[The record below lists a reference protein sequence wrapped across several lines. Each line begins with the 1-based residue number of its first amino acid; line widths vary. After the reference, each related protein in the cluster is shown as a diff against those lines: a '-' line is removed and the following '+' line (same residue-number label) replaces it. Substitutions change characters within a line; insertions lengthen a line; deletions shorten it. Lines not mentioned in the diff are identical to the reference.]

1 MASTYTDSLKLEL
14 METGANANTWGNN
27 TNTNLETID
36 AFNAGFLA
44 KDVAGSANVT
54 LTTANASPTS
64 EASNKVIEFTGALT
78 GNIYVFV
85 PAVENNYIFFN
96 NTSGAYTLTV
106 APDGHASNGVAITQ
120 GAHTIQYCKGD
131 TIVDLFANSF
141 GNLSVKNQIKVGNDI
156 TLYANGSIAATN
168 LVGNG
173 AGLSGVGEFA
183 SGTEALFVQTSAP
196 TGFTTNTDATLTQ
209 CCLQVVSGTGG
220 GTGGSD
226 TFSTVFTGSKTASV
240 ESAPISVAN
249 LAVSAAGLSA
259 GATTLSTPQIP
270 AHSHQFR
277 SIQGPL
283 NGVPGPYV
291 PQIQNGTTIPTTMTS
306 NATGGGGSHSHSFSG
321 SASLSGSVSS
331 PISASVPTMDLKY
344 ADSIIATKD

>member
-36 AFNAGFLA
+36 AFNAGYLA
-44 KDVAGSANVT
+44 KSVAGSSNVT

-78 GNIYVFV
+78 GNIYVFL

-106 APDGHASNGVAITQ
+106 APDGHAANGVAITQ
-120 GAHTIQYCKGD
+120 GAHTIQYCTG
-131 TIVDLFANSF
+131 TAIVDLFANSF
-141 GNLSVKNQIKVGNDI
+141 GNLSVKNQIKVGDNI
-156 TLYANGSIAATN
+156 TLYANGTIATTA

-173 AGLSGVGEFA
+173 AGLTGVGEFA
-183 SGTEALFVQTSAP
+183 AGTEALFVQTAAP
-196 TGFTTNTDATLTQ
+196 TGFTTNTNATLTE

-220 GTGGSD
+220 GTGGAD
-226 TFSTVFTGSKTASV
+226 TFSTVFSGSKTAS
-240 ESAPISVAN
+240 SASVPISI
-249 LAVSAAGLSA
+249 AGLSIGGSLSA
-259 GATTLSTPQIP
+259 GNHTLSTPEI
-270 AHSHQFR
+270 ASHTHTYIR
-277 SIQGPL
+277 NIQ
-283 NGVPGPYV
+283 
-291 PQIQNGTTIPTTMTS
+291 S
-306 NATGGGGSHSHSFSG
+306 NARVRNGASPSYNQNTYGPVSTGSEGGGGAHGHPISG
-321 SASLSGSVSS
+321 SASLGGSLSS
-331 PISASVPTMDLKY
+331 PISASVPGMDLKY